1 MKATFS
7 FQLAY
12 EFLLYIIIGMLI
24 GYFIS
29 QQYNNNIF
37 IVIGLLLGIFMAFLN
52 IYRLIRNR
60 GRVF

>member
-1 MKATFS
+1 MKITSS

-12 EFLLYIIIGMLI
+12 EFLLYIVIGISI

-29 QQYNNNIF
+29 KQYDNNIF

-52 IYRLIRNR
+52 IYRLIKNR
-60 GRVF
+60 GRVP